1 MSRLKIEE
9 TKCHLRESCPCV
21 LSCFVRDRLF
31 ATLWTVAH
39 HAPLSMG
46 FSRQEYW
53 SGLPCSPP
61 GDLSNPGIKPASPM
75 TPSLQANSKK
85 KKKKL
90 EVVIVW
96 LSGVKV
102 EKMIPE
108 FLAGISLQMGVT
120 FTFLWNFKSKISN
133 SRLDVLVYCSGVWA
147 SGKNQ
152 WLDGPAKETEK
163 GCQYRWEE
171 KQGYKK
177 LRSPGEYRASWRKE
191 WPKVSGAAN
200 KL

>member
-1 MSRLKIEE
+1 MLLCPWDSPGKNTGVGCHALLQGIFPTQGSNLRL
-9 TKCHLRESCPCV
+9 
-21 LSCFVRDRLF
+21 
-31 ATLWTVAH
+31 LWLLH
-39 HAPLSMG
+39 C
-46 FSRQEYW
+46 RQI
-53 SGLPCSPP
+53 L
-61 GDLSNPGIKPASPM
+61 
-75 TPSLQANSKK
+75 K

-177 LRSPGEYRASWRKE
+177 LRSPGEYRASRRKE